1 MSTKDGLR
9 AMLETFERKYQD
21 ECRQRERQQEQLTK
35 MLKALIEQ
43 QRDDRG
49 EEKREREEE
58 EEEEEEPREREAE
71 GEVKLQYLYPCF
83 CKS

>member
-9 AMLETFERKYQD
+9 AMLEAFERKYQE
-21 ECRQRERQQEQLTK
+21 ECRHRERQQEQLTK

-58 EEEEEEPREREAE
+58 EEEPREREAE
-71 GEVKLQYLYPCF
+71 GEVKLQYFYPCF